1 MKNFNFHFTIFMIVS
16 LFTNAQTRNFQ
27 TLDYTK
33 NAVIYEVNIRQYSKE
48 NTFNKVTEDL
58 DRLKKLGV
66 DIIWL
71 MPIHPIGELNRK
83 GTEGSYY
90 AVKDYKA
97 VNPEFGTMQDFKNLV
112 NIAHQKGIKVIID
125 WVANH
130 SSPDNVWIKEHLEY
144 YTKDEKGN
152 APIPTLG
159 TDWYDVADLNY
170 DNIGL
175 RNAMQEAM
183 IFWLKETDIDGF
195 RCDVAELVPLD
206 FWVETRKK
214 LQAIKPVFMLAE
226 GSKEELFAAFDMTYN
241 WQLTD
246 LMIEANKF
254 EKKSVQDIA
263 IFRENFFKSYQPD
276 WIVMN
281 FTTNHDK
288 NSWDFLEKDVFG
300 NNRLNYAALTFLM
313 NGMPLIY
320 TGQESGLDK
329 KVQFFEKD
337 AVNWGNYKYQNFY
350 QKLIKIYKNNP
361 ALWNGKFKGNFTN
374 YPQQNSKVLVFEV
387 FNEKSR
393 VVAMQNYS
401 DASVSISV
409 KSLIKKLKLI
419 DKISDKTIKKQKNYI
434 TIPAHSQ
441 YIFTN

>member
-1 MKNFNFHFTIFMIVS
+1 
-16 LFTNAQTRNFQ
+16 
-27 TLDYTK
+27 
-33 NAVIYEVNIRQYSKE
+33 
-48 NTFNKVTEDL
+48 
-58 DRLKKLGV
+58 
-66 DIIWL
+66 
-71 MPIHPIGELNRK
+71 
-83 GTEGSYY
+83 
-90 AVKDYKA
+90 
-97 VNPEFGTMQDFKNLV
+97 
-112 NIAHQKGIKVIID
+112 
-125 WVANH
+125 
-130 SSPDNVWIKEHLEY
+130 
-144 YTKDEKGN
+144 
-152 APIPTLG
+152 
-159 TDWYDVADLNY
+159 
-170 DNIGL
+170 
-175 RNAMQEAM
+175 MQEAM

-195 RCDVAELVPLD
+195 SCDVAELVPLD

-263 IFRENFFKSYQPD
+263 IFRENFFKNYQPD

-361 ALWNGKFKGNFTN
+361 ALWNGKFKGNFIN
-374 YPQQNSKVLVFEV
+374 YPQQNNKVLVFELYKDKNYV
-387 FNEKSR
+387 I
-393 VVAMQNYS
+393 AMQNYS
-401 DASVSISV
+401 DTSVAIPI
-409 KSLIKKLKLI
+409 KSLTKKVKFT
-419 DKISDKTIKKQKNYI
+419 DKISNRTIKNQKNYI
-434 TIPAHSQ
+434 TIAAHSQ